1 MRVNLVQRVPLRI
14 EHVLLKNN
22 YLGAG
27 YQCVCPLGRTGE
39 HCEEN
44 IEISDAKF
52 TGFINIQYK
61 NRSKTRE
68 G

>member
-1 MRVNLVQRVPLRI
+1 M
-14 EHVLLKNN
+14 N
-22 YLGAG
+22 YIGAG

-52 TGFINIQYK
+52 TGCINKKYIEP
-61 NRSKTRE
+61 SRE
-68 G
+68 KDRI

>member
-1 MRVNLVQRVPLRI
+1 MVYTVVNLAYI
-14 EHVLLKNN
+14 
-22 YLGAG
+22 GAG

-52 TGFINIQYK
+52 TGCLNKQYI
-61 NRSKTRE
+61 E
-68 G
+68 